1 MAMLDSWFTKKLY
14 TNRESLFKVLD
25 YRFNNSLVDAKW
37 STKPEIIFTRTLL
50 ENSKWLSGVVE
61 ELEYFYKITY
71 PKLIGWNTTPVISY
85 FWYKVTPKTI
95 RVHSGIPA
103 LVSKTMVSLIAAP
116 GIKYEVTR
124 NEEADE
130 EATQR
135 LFEILQDN
143 HFEDKLL
150 PDLVLYESYGGFA
163 GLKISQDD
171 DITEFPIIEVVAPE
185 NLEVLVERG
194 RVVGFIFK
202 TRQKI
207 EKDDVEI
214 HEVYRK
220 RGKNATDIT
229 YKKYKYK
236 QTDLVEIDFTTE
248 ERELYQD
255 ISINVPLPAV
265 LKNNTSTNNQF
276 KGAPYGVSDYTNS
289 QSIFNALDEVLS
301 QMMTAIR
308 FARPKRFISEDL
320 LVNTPQGRKAQFDDF
335 EQDYEIVQNDPDNQT
350 QQYQQFDT
358 VLDVHPYKE
367 AFTTLVQQALNNA
380 GLSPTSVGLTGL
392 EALAASADSQREREK
407 TTLRTREM
415 KLKLYREALTE
426 LFTKVLQ
433 FDDVVNRGQTAGEYE
448 VNVSFNDY
456 SIPAFEQRISTATA
470 ALNGGLVDVK
480 HAIDILFLDD
490 LSDEEKAILV
500 ESIKIENGIPI
511 SPDEVE
517 QVAQTLPEE
526 LQANETESPFL
537 EEEEEDEEDE
547 EDVEDDEDE
556 ERPTT

>member
-1 MAMLDSWFTKKLY
+1 MAALDKWFNKKLFS
-14 TNRESLFKVLD
+14 NRDSLYKILD
-25 YRFNNSLVDAKW
+25 YRFNEGLVDAKW
-37 STKPEIIFTRTLL
+37 STKPEVIFTRTLL

-95 RVHSGIPA
+95 RVHSGLPSLI
-103 LVSKTMVSLIAAP
+103 SKTMVSLIAAP
-116 GIKYEVTR
+116 GINYEVED
-124 NEEADE
+124 NEEATE
-130 EATQR
+130 R
-135 LFEILQDN
+135 LWQILQDN
-143 HFEDKLL
+143 NFEDKLL

-171 DITEFPIIEVVAPE
+171 SITEFPIIEVVAPE
-185 NLEVLVERG
+185 NLEVIIERG

-202 TRQKI
+202 TRQK
-207 EKDDVEI
+207 EGNDDTEI

-220 RGKNATDIT
+220 QGKDVTEIT
-229 YKKYKYK
+229 YKKFKYK
-236 QTDLVEIDFTTE
+236 KTELVEVPFTSE
-248 ERELYQD
+248 EAERYQD
-255 ISINVPLPAV
+255 VSINVPLPAV

-276 KGAPYGVSDYTNS
+276 KGAPYGISDYTNS

-301 QMMTAIR
+301 QMLTAIR

-320 LVNTPQGRKAQFDDF
+320 LVNGPTGRKSQFDDF

-350 QQYQQFDT
+350 QQYHQFDT

-415 KLKLYREALTE
+415 KLKLYREALNE
-426 LFTKVLQ
+426 LFVKVLQ
-433 FDDVVNRGQTAGEYE
+433 FDDVVNRGTTAGEYE
-448 VNVSFNDY
+448 ISISFNDY
-456 SIPAFEQRISTATA
+456 SIPSFEQRIDTATA

-480 HAIDILFLDD
+480 HAIDLLFLDD
-490 LSDEEKAILV
+490 LSDEEKATLV

-511 SPDEVE
+511 SPDEVD
-517 QVAQTLPEE
+517 QVAQTIPDQATATIVEE
-526 LQANETESPFL
+526 EPFL
-537 EEEEEDEEDE
+537 EEEEEAEEE
-547 EDVEDDEDE
+547 TDEDA
-556 ERPTT
+556 ER

>member
-1 MAMLDSWFTKKLY
+1 
-14 TNRESLFKVLD
+14 
-25 YRFNNSLVDAKW
+25 
-37 STKPEIIFTRTLL
+37 
-50 ENSKWLSGVVE
+50 
-61 ELEYFYKITY
+61 
-71 PKLIGWNTTPVISY
+71 
-85 FWYKVTPKTI
+85 
-95 RVHSGIPA
+95 
-103 LVSKTMVSLIAAP
+103 
-116 GIKYEVTR
+116 
-124 NEEADE
+124 
-130 EATQR
+130 
-135 LFEILQDN
+135 
-143 HFEDKLL
+143 
-150 PDLVLYESYGGFA
+150 
-163 GLKISQDD
+163 
-171 DITEFPIIEVVAPE
+171 
-185 NLEVLVERG
+185 
-194 RVVGFIFK
+194 
-202 TRQKI
+202 
-207 EKDDVEI
+207 
-214 HEVYRK
+214 
-220 RGKNATDIT
+220 
-229 YKKYKYK
+229 
-236 QTDLVEIDFTTE
+236 
-248 ERELYQD
+248 
-255 ISINVPLPAV
+255 
-265 LKNNTSTNNQF
+265 
-276 KGAPYGVSDYTNS
+276 
-289 QSIFNALDEVLS
+289 
-301 QMMTAIR
+301 
-308 FARPKRFISEDL
+308 
-320 LVNTPQGRKAQFDDF
+320 
-335 EQDYEIVQNDPDNQT
+335 
-350 QQYQQFDT
+350 